1 VHESG
6 VFPCRYHSTMVL
18 HAYILLVIPL
28 VAAVHGC
35 GLSQA
40 IYMIIVN
47 SVRAPNIC
55 RVHKVVSS
63 DVWREFTGCYLRRA
77 PEGEET

>member
-1 VHESG
+1 
-6 VFPCRYHSTMVL
+6 MV
-18 HAYILLVIPL
+18 PF

-35 GLSQA
+35 GLSQP
-40 IYMIIVN
+40 IYMIIIMSPKIVN